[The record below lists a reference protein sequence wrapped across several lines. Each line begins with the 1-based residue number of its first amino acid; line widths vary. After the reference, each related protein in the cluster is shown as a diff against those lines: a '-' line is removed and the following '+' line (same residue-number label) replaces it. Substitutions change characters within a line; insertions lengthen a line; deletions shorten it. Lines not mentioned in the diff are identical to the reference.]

1 MIKAGGRAQV
11 DEEVIFRTVEQQR
24 GLVKAAARKSRAARR
39 QLARQ
44 TPTAEAPVDRVVA
57 VPMPTIENEGDGDDP
72 ATVLPPFPVE
82 KW

>member
-24 GLVKAAARKSRAARR
+24 GLVKAAAKKSRAARR

-44 TPTAEAPVDRVVA
+44 TPDPEPPVDRVIV
-57 VPMPTIENEGDGDDP
+57 MPTIESERADDQAP
-72 ATVLPPFPVE
+72 VSSPFPME
-82 KW
+82 RW